1 MNEAID
7 HHAPLGFYNLA
18 EDFYKAAILCA
29 NARDKRE
36 VRFLFS
42 HVPYYLHSH
51 SIELAL
57 KAYLRT
63 HGVTEAELK
72 KSFRHGF
79 VDLLAKC
86 EQLGLKFR
94 KPKRTRQLVDFL
106 NELTKQQAFRYFY
119 GGIKQQPELSEV
131 RDGNE
136 RILAAVHR
144 ACSRSV
150 KIKAN

>member
-1 MNEAID
+1 LNDAID
-7 HHAPLGFYNLA
+7 RHAPLGFNNLA
-18 EDFYKAAILCA
+18 EDFYRAAILCA
-29 NARDKRE
+29 KAHENRE
-36 VRFLFS
+36 VRFRFS

-57 KAYLRT
+57 KAFLRV
-63 HGVTEAELK
+63 HGVTEVELK

-79 VDLLAKC
+79 VDLLGRC

-106 NELTKQQAFRYFY
+106 NELTRRQAFRYFY
-119 GGIKQQPELSEV
+119 GGIKQQPALAEV

-136 RILAAVHR
+136 RILASVHR
-144 ACSRSV
+144 ACSRSM